1 MAKKKRKKKSRK
13 IGRLSVVRKKTD
25 VNISKAIV
33 TITNSFIENNLDDD
47 DPDLESLMRLS
58 FIAWNISLFPE
69 MNQEV
74 LYEKIAG
81 ALSPSLGAQGIA
93 GFVKIVEKI
102 MDEKRKHYPEVNR
115 LIEKYDI
122 SVIDGEI
129 KLSVKSIRFGN
140 KRV

>member
-1 MAKKKRKKKSRK
+1 
-13 IGRLSVVRKKTD
+13 
-25 VNISKAIV
+25 V

-47 DPDLESLMRLS
+47 DPDLESLMNLS
-58 FIAWNISLFPE
+58 IIAWNISLFPE

-81 ALSPSLGAQGIA
+81 ALSPSLGTQGIA

-102 MDEKRKHYPEVNR
+102 IDEKRKHYPEVNR

>member
-1 MAKKKRKKKSRK
+1 MAKKKRKKKPRK

-25 VNISKAIV
+25 VDISKAIV

-47 DPDLESLMRLS
+47 DPDLESLMKLS
-58 FIAWNISLFPE
+58 IIAWNISLFPE
-69 MNQEV
+69 MNQEI

-102 MDEKRKHYPEVNR
+102 IDEKRKHYP
-115 LIEKYDI
+115 
-122 SVIDGEI
+122 
-129 KLSVKSIRFGN
+129 
-140 KRV
+140 